1 MFDRTKRSHQIFA
14 AALTALFILLSATA
28 DASTTFH
35 AEEQGA
41 KISAKEAVKRA
52 AKSEPVFRCRRIRV
66 GPSGN
71 PVSVPGSKYTFHT
84 AIGTALDAVG
94 ERIANGE
101 KTWKCEAMELNEE
114 NGRLRKGQDIEVDD
128 E

>member
-1 MFDRTKRSHQIFA
+1 MFNVVSAGQRRNPMHAIIA
-14 AALTALFILLSATA
+14 GLIALFLSLAA
-28 DASTTFH
+28 EAGTTFH

-52 AKSEPVFRCRRIRV
+52 AKQEPVFRCRRIKV

-71 PVSVPGSKYTFHT
+71 PVSLPGSKYTFHT
-84 AIGTALDAVG
+84 AIGTALDAAG

-101 KTWKCEAMELNEE
+101 KTWKCNAMELNEE
-114 NGRLRKGQDIEVDD
+114 NGRLRNTQDAE
-128 E
+128 